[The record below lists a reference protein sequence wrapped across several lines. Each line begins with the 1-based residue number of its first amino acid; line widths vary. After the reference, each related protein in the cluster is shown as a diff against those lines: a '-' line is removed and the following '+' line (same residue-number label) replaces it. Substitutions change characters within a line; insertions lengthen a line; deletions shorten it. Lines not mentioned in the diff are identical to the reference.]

1 MPLMPLM
8 ALRPYCTPA
17 LSSLSLL
24 QQASCEGGCGVGLI
38 MHRLT
43 ARLLLIALLAGS
55 YAPVALAFSA
65 TPPHACC
72 LRKHS
77 GGSPE
82 LSFDSRHFG
91 GDCCRLPA
99 TSQWAQPRPSI
110 LPSGIEHRQTAVLPK

>member
-1 MPLMPLM
+1 
-8 ALRPYCTPA
+8 
-17 LSSLSLL
+17 
-24 QQASCEGGCGVGLI
+24 

-110 LPSGIEHRQTAVLPK
+110 LPSGIEHRQTAVLPKDSHPRRFEQRNSLAVRAPPAVSSL